1 MNWIVAGVIAGLI
14 AHVVDF
20 IMWTFVFNKGMNEY
34 TSTPMTTAP
43 SMGSMMPQIV
53 KSLFINLFMGIVFV
67 NVYIHL
73 RTEPVVHGIFGGA
86 EFGVVLWLPTVFT
99 QNVLSGIWF
108 DKPRRLMMASAIVML
123 VKLVCLGLFASF
135 VL

>member
-20 IMWTFVFNKGMNEY
+20 VMWSFVFNKGMNDY
-34 TSTPMTTAP
+34 TSMTMTTPP
-43 SMGSMMPQIV
+43 SMGSMMPQLV

-99 QNVLSGIWF
+99 QNVLTGIWF
-108 DKPRRLMMASAIVML
+108 DKPRRLVTASGVVSLM
-123 VKLVCLGLFASF
+123 KLVALGLFASF

>member
-1 MNWIVAGVIAGLI
+1 MNWIVAGLIAGVIA
-14 AHVVDF
+14 HFVDF
-20 IMWTFVFNKGMNEY
+20 IMWTFVFNKGMQDY
-34 TSTPMTTAP
+34 TSMSMATPPTTAQ
-43 SMGSMMPQIV
+43 MMPMMI
-53 KSLFINLFMGIVFV
+53 KSLVINLFMGIVFV

-86 EFGVVLWLPTVFT
+86 EFGVVLWLPTIFT

-123 VKLVCLGLFASF
+123 IKLICLGLFASF